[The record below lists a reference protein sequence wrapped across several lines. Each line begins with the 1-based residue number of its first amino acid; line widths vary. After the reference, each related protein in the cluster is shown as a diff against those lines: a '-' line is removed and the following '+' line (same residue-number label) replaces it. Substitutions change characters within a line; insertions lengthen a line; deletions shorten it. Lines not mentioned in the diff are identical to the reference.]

1 MIINSC
7 EKVLT
12 KFRNDSRY
20 MYIYTTQNLTINTA
34 VKILYKTCKI
44 RKMFNN
50 AEMKFKVETNQF
62 CS

>member
-44 RKMFNN
+44 RKNVQQCRN
-50 AEMKFKVETNQF
+50 EI
-62 CS
+62 